1 MTRCLGHI
9 WLECLG
15 QMRIN
20 ERKSLHAGPMKLP
33 DYSLIHMHILG
44 LTLTYLLWP
53 YFGLLFAQDK
63 NSVRYK
69 YYLVSLHCDKVT

>member
-44 LTLTYLLWP
+44 LTLAYLL
-53 YFGLLFAQDK
+53 
-63 NSVRYK
+63 
-69 YYLVSLHCDKVT
+69 